1 VVINR
6 RHQFSEFLALA
17 VLIDMAVQASFIFG
31 QHSIYQ
37 LDPTARARLNRV
49 YLATF
54 FVGGV
59 VGSQLGSLAYH
70 AGGWI
75 ALTLLGGEHQRTGHD
90 LS

>member
-1 VVINR
+1 
-6 RHQFSEFLALA
+6 
-17 VLIDMAVQASFIFG
+17 MAVQASFIFG

-75 ALTLLGGEHQRTGHD
+75 ALTLLGEALPVLALLGWSTEQGEHRRTGHD